1 MLLECN
7 RCCLLIVDV
16 QERPMPSMADANL
29 VIDNATVLIRAA
41 QRLTVPIMLSRQ
53 DPEGL
58 GDLVQ
63 PVREAAGDSRVF
75 DKAEFSCFANEIMR
89 KAIRDQGRDQF
100 VFSGVET
107 HVSVLQSAL
116 QLAREGYQVAVVEDA
131 TSSRR
136 ARSHEVAI
144 RRLAQH
150 SIDVV
155 TTEMVVF
162 EWLRQND
169 GEAFM
174 ELASLV
180 R

>member
-1 MLLECN
+1 MLLERN
-7 RCCLLIVDV
+7 RSCLLIVDV

-63 PVREAAGDSRVF
+63 PVREAAGDARVF
-75 DKAEFSCFANEIMR
+75 DKTEFSCFANETMR
-89 KAIRDQGRDQF
+89 KAIREQGCDQF
-100 VFSGVET
+100 VLSGVET
-107 HVSVLQSAL
+107 HVAVLQSAL
-116 QLAREGYQVAVVEDA
+116 ELVCEGYLVAVVEDA

-136 ARSHEVAI
+136 ARSHDVAV
-144 RRLAQH
+144 RRLMQH
-150 SIDVV
+150 GIDVA
-155 TTEMVVF
+155 TTEMVAF
-162 EWLRQND
+162 EWLRQTG
-169 GEAFM
+169 GEAFE
-174 ELASLV
+174 ELASLI